1 MNVTVRGSQQLTVAL
16 LGAFGVLIGFAVR
29 FASVAHAT
37 PRAGPGPPGEPSVS
51 PAAGP
56 AGGRAWLAG
65 PRFDWLEH
73 RTCSHPRQ
81 AMTYQPGSTL
91 RNLVRAR
98 QRTCSFPGCRRPAA
112 RGDLDHTVP
121 YDQGGRTCECN
132 LSPLC
137 RMHHRVKYARGWTLT
152 QPEPGVPTW
161 TTPHGRSYTV
171 TPDPYL
177 V

>member
-1 MNVTVRGSQQLTVAL
+1 MNVTVRRSQQLTVAV
-16 LGAFGVLIGFAVR
+16 LGAFAVLIGFAVR

-37 PRAGPGPPGEPSVS
+37 PRAGPGPPGEPSAS

-73 RTCSHPRQ
+73 WTCSHPRQ
-81 AMTYQPGSTL
+81 VMTYQPGSTL

-121 YDQGGRTCECN
+121 YDQGGRTCECKSVASVPDA
-132 LSPLC
+132 SPGQAGL
-137 RMHHRVKYARGWTLT
+137 RLD
-152 QPEPGVPTW
+152 
-161 TTPHGRSYTV
+161 
-171 TPDPYL
+171 PDPARTRSPDL
-177 V
+177 DHPG